1 MLRPLLIVGV
11 GGSGGK
17 TVRRLRQSLLRQLRR
32 VPGWTG
38 EMPQA
43 WQLVW
48 IDWLA
53 SQGSDGDSSPLLP
66 SEDYLGLWPNGVPN
80 WGGTYPKLLNSL
92 PSSDHAEL
100 LAGWFDPELQIN
112 PQGGGQARAAGRN
125 LGAIEMKT
133 ITQRMGQWHAK
144 MTSDSATAQL
154 AALER
159 CLGMPSEG
167 QREAPM
173 AIVIS
178 SLAGGTGAGLFM
190 EVLTAM
196 HAVDEAYAAAG
207 GTATMLYTAD
217 VFGALNANLVEQ
229 VAANGLA
236 AAMEVTSGV
245 LSRGRSSQSTELLSN
260 LGVLPGDGKFACTYN
275 FLIGSKNASGVTF
288 NDQNEVYQAVGEC
301 LSTLVLN
308 DSMLESLVK
317 FSLLAAFNM
326 VANVDNTR
334 LKDPADNTQTYPFS
348 GIGVAKVAIGTDR
361 LGDYAAQVLTRD
373 IVEQLMWPTYLPD
386 DGTKVPEQERIDESA
401 DNNFPRFLERSGLNE
416 INPAND
422 VLIALAGDNPVV
434 MPNQPFDLIYSRAEV
449 NSAAQWAD
457 SVTTHAPQQEMSG
470 AEWQQTFQTYW
481 VTQRQAP
488 LSTAEAELWSNAQT
502 WTSTIQNT
510 LTNLVA
516 QTAIDLGLNVTDQLI
531 TRLLGQIDSARSEL
545 EIEASE
551 LAVWSDGQLNEAL
564 RQLSVGK
571 AKMTASDGVVGQAIA
586 SFNNG
591 ILFACA
597 AKRHEVA
604 AALLADLKANFLVP
618 LQTTIQTWRVRLGA
632 ALDTKVLL
640 TGQENPWPVMPRFGR
655 PTPTQFLPGPVE
667 KLLIDPANFE
677 GEVQQAIK
685 DGLPDT
691 EKNSWQILARQ
702 RAGLGL
708 DLATGE
714 GVQTLLK
721 RTADW
726 VPTLANAQP
735 TQGPPTKASFVVP
748 FEHLSL
754 MEGTETWQGI
764 EAWLSTPAAAELG
777 KLLKIDLHTYVNSG
791 DPQTRLAREQALQS
805 AFTAATLAAAP
816 LVSVKQ
822 AVASAVHGTPG
833 NAFSAVVSPIPF
845 PPGDPLFDALK
856 TQLVSSGLAQAA
868 NADGLFKTRAADNI
882 TFLTSN
888 SNAMQAVVFDNVM
901 APAASDWQR
910 RKANQQLREIFW
922 RWRRARPLPESLPIA
937 GERLRVLIR
946 GWFVAE
952 LLGQMRTEFDREV
965 GPRIEIWCAD
975 QAWKSFPVPLLSR
988 SPGLPRPSRKGEN
1001 FEYLAAVLKSMS
1013 LALLDVYQSASIDPL
1028 APYHRLL
1035 DLGGDVQNEIG
1046 DWIDYA
1052 KPSAPNPESAAGTG
1066 DMSADERQQ
1075 AVTSR
1080 IVAIREQWQAHIDEF
1095 RGLSGTDVR
1104 RIPASFEISADVIA
1118 ALDELLAVAR
1128 N

>member
-17 TVRRLRQSLLRQLRR
+17 TVRRLRQSLQRQLRR

-38 EMPQA
+38 EIPHA

-48 IDWLA
+48 IDWPTA
-53 SQGSDGDSSPLLP
+53 QGSDGDSSPLLP
-66 SEDYLGLWPNGVPN
+66 AEDYLGLWPNGVPN

-92 PSSDHAEL
+92 PSTDHAEML
-100 LAGWFDPELQIN
+100 TGWFDPELQVG
-112 PQGGGQARAAGRN
+112 PHGGGQARAAGRN
-125 LGAIEMKT
+125 LGAVEMKT
-133 ITQRMGQWHAK
+133 ITQRMGQWHAR
-144 MTSDSATAQL
+144 MTSDGATAEL
-154 AALER
+154 ATLER
-159 CLGMPSEG
+159 CLGLPSEG
-167 QREAPM
+167 RRESPM
-173 AIVIS
+173 AVVIS
-178 SLAGGTGAGLFM
+178 SLAGGTGSGLFM

-196 HAVDEAYAAAG
+196 HAVDQAYAAAN
-207 GTATMLYTAD
+207 GTVTMLYTAD
-217 VFGALNANLVEQ
+217 VFGALNENLVEQ

-245 LSRGRSSQSTELLSN
+245 LSRSRSPRSTNMLNS
-260 LGVLPGDGKFACTYN
+260 LGVIPGEGKFACTYN

-317 FSLLAAFNM
+317 FSLLAAFTM

-334 LKDPADNTQTYPFS
+334 LKDSADDTQTYPFS

-361 LGDYAAQVLTRD
+361 LGDYAAQILTRD

-386 DGTKVPEQERIDESA
+386 DGKKIPEQERIEEA
-401 DNNFPRFLERSGLNE
+401 ANNNFPRFLERSGLNE

-422 VLIALAGDNPVV
+422 VLMSLAGSNPVA
-434 MPNQPFDLIYSRAEV
+434 MPNQPFDLIYSREEV
-449 NSAAQWAD
+449 QTAAQWAD
-457 SVTTHAPQQEMSG
+457 AVTSYAPSQEMNG
-470 AEWQQTFQTYW
+470 AEWQQAFQTYW
-481 VTQRQAP
+481 VTRRLAP
-488 LSTAEAELWSNAQT
+488 LSTAEAELWSNAQS
-502 WTSTIQNT
+502 WTVGIQDT
-510 LTNLVA
+510 LTSLIARNAV
-516 QTAIDLGLNVTDQLI
+516 DLGLNVTDQLI
-531 TRLLGQIDSARSEL
+531 TRLLGQIESAQSEL

-551 LAVWSDGQLNEAL
+551 LAAWSEGQLTEAL
-564 RQLSVGK
+564 RQLSIGK
-571 AKMTASDGVVGQAIA
+571 AKMTPSDGAVLQAIA

-604 AALLADLKANFLVP
+604 AALMGDLAMSFLAP
-618 LQTTIQTWRVRLGA
+618 LQVTIQTWRVRLGA
-632 ALDTKVLL
+632 ALATRVLL

-667 KLLIDPANFE
+667 KLLIDPTNFE
-677 GEVQQAIK
+677 SEVRQAIQ
-685 DGLPDT
+685 DGLPEA

-708 DLATGE
+708 DLATGD
-714 GVQTLLK
+714 GSQTLLT

-726 VPTLANAQP
+726 VPTLGNAQR

-748 FEHLSL
+748 FEHLNL
-754 MEGTETWQGI
+754 IEGTETWQGI
-764 EAWLSTPAAAELG
+764 EAWLATDSAGELG
-777 KLLKIDLHTYVNSG
+777 KLLKVDLHTYVNSG
-791 DPQTRLAREQALQS
+791 DPRTRLAREQALQA

-822 AVASAVHGTPG
+822 AVANAVHGIAG

-845 PPGDPLFDALK
+845 PPGDPLFESLK

-868 NADGLFKTRAADNI
+868 NADGLFMTRAVDNI
-882 TFLTSN
+882 TFLTS
-888 SNAMQAVVFDNVM
+888 SSHAMQAVVFDNVM

-922 RWRRARPLPESLPIA
+922 RWRRARPLAESLPIA
-937 GERLRVLIR
+937 RERLPLLIR
-946 GWFVAE
+946 GWFVAD
-952 LLGQMRTEFDREV
+952 LLGQMRMEFDRAS
-965 GPRIEIWCAD
+965 GPRIEIWCSD
-975 QAWKSFPVPLLSR
+975 TGWQAFPVPLLSR
-988 SPGLPRPSRKGEN
+988 SPGLPRPSRNGEN
-1001 FEYLAAVLKSMS
+1001 FEYLSAVLKSMS
-1013 LALLDVYQSASIDPL
+1013 LALLDVYQAASIDPL
-1028 APYHRLL
+1028 KPYHRLL
-1035 DLGGDVQNEIG
+1035 DLGGDVQIELG

-1052 KPSAPNPESAAGTG
+1052 KPSAPHPESAAGTAT
-1066 DMSADERQQ
+1066 MTADERQQ
-1075 AVTSR
+1075 AVVDR
-1080 IVAIREQWQAHIDEF
+1080 INSLREQWQTHLEEYESV
-1095 RGLSGTDVR
+1095 SGDGVR
-1104 RIPASFEISADVIA
+1104 RIPASFEISPDVVA
-1118 ALDELLAVAR
+1118 VLDELLTVAR

>member
-1 MLRPLLIVGV
+1 
-11 GGSGGK
+11 
-17 TVRRLRQSLLRQLRR
+17 
-32 VPGWTG
+32 
-38 EMPQA
+38 
-43 WQLVW
+43 
-48 IDWLA
+48 
-53 SQGSDGDSSPLLP
+53 
-66 SEDYLGLWPNGVPN
+66 VPN

-92 PSSDHAEL
+92 PSGSHAGL
-100 LAGWFDPELQIN
+100 LAGWFDPELQVT
-112 PQGGGQARAAGRN
+112 PHGGGQARAAGRN

-133 ITQRMGQWHAK
+133 ITQRMSQWHAR
-144 MTSDSATAQL
+144 MTSDSATAEL
-154 AALER
+154 ATLEK
-159 CLGMPSEG
+159 CLGIPSEG
-167 QREAPM
+167 HREAPM

-196 HAVDEAYAAAG
+196 HTVDQAYAASG

-245 LSRGRSSQSTELLSN
+245 LSRGRSPQSTNLLNS
-260 LGVLPGDGKFACTYN
+260 LGVLPGEGKFACTYN

-308 DSMLESLVK
+308 DSMLENLVK
-317 FSLLAAFNM
+317 FSLLAAFTM

-361 LGDYAAQVLTRD
+361 LGDYAAQILTRD
-373 IVEQLMWPTYLPD
+373 IVEQLMWPTFLPD
-386 DGTKVPEQERIDESA
+386 DGTKVPDQERIEESA
-401 DNNFPRFLERSGLNE
+401 NNNFPRFLDRSGLNE

-422 VLIALAGDNPVV
+422 VLMALAGDNPVV
-434 MPNQPFDLIYSRAEV
+434 MPNQPFDLIYSRDEV
-449 NSAAQWAD
+449 QSAAQWAD
-457 SVTTHAPQQEMSG
+457 AVTTYAPNQEMNG
-470 AEWQQTFQTYW
+470 AEWQQTFETYW
-481 VTQRQAP
+481 VTRRLAP
-488 LSTAEAELWSNAQT
+488 LSTAEAELWSNAQA
-502 WTSTIQNT
+502 WTSSIQDT

-531 TRLLGQIDSARSEL
+531 TRLLSQIESARSEL
-545 EIEASE
+545 EIESSE
-551 LAVWSDGQLNEAL
+551 LSTWSDGQLNEAL

-571 AKMTASDGVVGQAIA
+571 AKMTSTDGAVVQAIA

-604 AALLADLKANFLVP
+604 AALMADLAANFLVP
-618 LQTTIQTWRVRLGA
+618 LQVALQTWRVRLAA
-632 ALDTKVLL
+632 ALDTRVLL

-655 PTPTQFLPGPVE
+655 PTPTQFRPGPVE
-667 KLLIDPANFE
+667 KLLIDPSDFE
-677 GEVQQAIK
+677 SEVRQAIQE
-685 DGLPDT
+685 GLPDADR
-691 EKNSWQILARQ
+691 NSWQILARQ

-714 GVQTLLK
+714 GAQTLLT

-726 VPTLANAQP
+726 VPTMANAQR
-735 TQGPPTKASFVVP
+735 TQGPPTKASFVMP
-748 FEHLSL
+748 FEHLEL
-754 MEGTETWQGI
+754 LEGTDTWQGI
-764 EAWLSTPAAAELG
+764 EGWLATDAAAELG

-791 DPQTRLAREQALQS
+791 DPQTRLAREQALLA
-805 AFTAATLAAAP
+805 AFTSATLAAAP

-822 AVASAVHGTPG
+822 AVANAVHATDGSKFSG
-833 NAFSAVVSPIPF
+833 NVSPIPF

-856 TQLVSSGLAQAA
+856 TQLISSGIREAAQA
-868 NADGLFKTRAADNI
+868 DRDFKTCAVDNI
-882 TFLTSN
+882 TFLTS
-888 SNAMQAVVFDNVM
+888 SANAMQAVVFDNVM
-901 APAASDWQR
+901 GPAASDWQR

-937 GERLRVLIR
+937 GDRLRLLIR
-946 GWFVAE
+946 GWFVAD
-952 LLGQMRTEFDREV
+952 LLGQMRMEFDRDT
-965 GPRIEIWCAD
+965 GPKIEIWCAD
-975 QAWKSFPVPLLSR
+975 KGWKSFPVPLLSR
-988 SPGLPRPSRKGEN
+988 SPGLPRPSRNGEN
-1001 FEYLAAVLKSMS
+1001 FQYLAAVLKSMA
-1013 LALLDVYQSASIDPL
+1013 LALLEVYQSASIDPL
-1028 APYHRLL
+1028 TPYHRLL

-1052 KPSAPNPESAAGTG
+1052 KPSAPHPESAAGNAE
-1066 DMSADERQQ
+1066 MSDDERQQ
-1075 AVTSR
+1075 AVIDR
-1080 IVAIREQWQAHIDEF
+1080 IGQLHEQWQSHLDEF
-1095 RGLSGTDVR
+1095 RALSGEDVR
-1104 RIPASFEISADVIA
+1104 RIPASFEISPDVISI
-1118 ALDELLAVAR
+1118 LDELLTVAK

>member
-17 TVRRLRQSLLRQLRR
+17 TVRRLRQSLQRQLRR

-38 EMPQA
+38 DIPEA

-66 SEDYLGLWPNGVPN
+66 SEDYLGLWPNGVPS

-92 PSSDHAEL
+92 PSGEHAEM
-100 LAGWFDPELQIN
+100 LAGWFDPELQVT
-112 PQGGGQARAAGRN
+112 PMGGGQARAAGRN
-125 LGAIEMKT
+125 LGAIEVKT
-133 ITQRMGQWHAK
+133 ITQRMGQWHAR
-144 MTSDSATAQL
+144 MTSDSATAEL
-154 AALER
+154 ASLER
-159 CLGMPSEG
+159 CLGIPSEG
-167 QREAPM
+167 KREAPM

-196 HAVDEAYAAAG
+196 HAVDQAYAAAG

-217 VFGALNANLVEQ
+217 VFGALNANLIEQ
-229 VAANGLA
+229 VASNGLA

-245 LSRGRSSQSTELLSN
+245 LSRSRSTQSANMLSS

-308 DSMLESLVK
+308 DSMLENLVK
-317 FSLLAAFNM
+317 FSLLAAFTM

-334 LKDPADNTQTYPFS
+334 LKDPADNTQTFPFS

-386 DGTKVPEQERIDESA
+386 DGHKVPDQERVNESA
-401 DNNFPRFLERSGLNE
+401 NNNFPRFLERSGLNE

-422 VLIALAGDNPVV
+422 VLLALAGSNPVV
-434 MPNQPFDLIYSRAEV
+434 MPNQPFDLIYSRDEV
-449 NSAAQWAD
+449 QSAAQWAD
-457 SVTTHAPQQEMSG
+457 AVVTHAPKPEMNG

-481 VTQRQAP
+481 VTQRLAP
-488 LSTAEAELWSNAQT
+488 LSTAEAELWSSAQS
-502 WTSTIQNT
+502 WTTSIQDT

-516 QTAIDLGLNVTDQLI
+516 QTAIDLGLDVADQLI
-531 TRLLGQIDSARSEL
+531 TRLLGQIESARSEL

-551 LAVWSDGQLNEAL
+551 LAAWSDGQLNEAL

-571 AKMTASDGVVGQAIA
+571 AKMTATDGAVLQGIA

-604 AALLADLKANFLVP
+604 AALMEDLAANLLGP
-618 LQTTIQTWRVRLGA
+618 LQVTIQTWRVRLGA
-632 ALDTKVLL
+632 ALATRILL

-667 KLLIDPANFE
+667 KLLIDPATFE
-677 GEVQQAIK
+677 NEVRQAIQ
-685 DGLPDT
+685 DGLPEDD
-691 EKNSWQILARQ
+691 KKSWQILARQ

-708 DLATGE
+708 DLATGD
-714 GVQTLLK
+714 GSQTLLV
-721 RTADW
+721 RTANW
-726 VPTLANAQP
+726 VPRLAQAQR

-748 FEHLSL
+748 YEHVSL
-754 MEGTETWQGI
+754 MEGSETWQGI
-764 EAWLSTPAAAELG
+764 EAWLSSDDSAQLG

-791 DPQTRLAREQALQS
+791 DPKTRLAREQALQS

-816 LVSVKQ
+816 LVSIKQ
-822 AVASAVHGTPG
+822 AVANAVHATPG
-833 NAFSAVVSPIPF
+833 NEFSANVSPIPF
-845 PPGDPLFDALK
+845 PPGDPLFEPLK

-868 NADGLFKTRAADNI
+868 NADGLFKTRSVDNI

-888 SNAMQAVVFDNVM
+888 ANAMQAVVFDNVM

-922 RWRRARPLPESLPIA
+922 RWRRARPLAESLPIA
-937 GERLRVLIR
+937 RERLPLLIR
-946 GWFVAE
+946 GWFVAD
-952 LLGQMRTEFDREV
+952 LLGQLRLEFDRSV
-965 GPRIEIWCAD
+965 GPKIEIWCAD
-975 QAWKSFPVPLLSR
+975 KGWKSFPVPLLSR
-988 SPGLPRPSRKGEN
+988 SPGLPRPSRSGEN

-1013 LALLDVYQSASIDPL
+1013 LALLDVYQSASIEPL

-1035 DLGGDVQNEIG
+1035 DLGGDVQNELG

-1052 KPSAPNPESAAGTG
+1052 KPASPEPEAAAGS
-1066 DMSADERQQ
+1066 DQMPPDERQQ
-1075 AVTSR
+1075 AVMDR
-1080 IVAIREQWQAHIDEF
+1080 ISQLRDQWQAHRVEF
-1095 RGLSGTDVR
+1095 AALSGDDVR
-1104 RIPASFEISADVIA
+1104 RIPSSFEISPEVVEV
-1118 ALDELLAVAR
+1118 LDELLTVAR